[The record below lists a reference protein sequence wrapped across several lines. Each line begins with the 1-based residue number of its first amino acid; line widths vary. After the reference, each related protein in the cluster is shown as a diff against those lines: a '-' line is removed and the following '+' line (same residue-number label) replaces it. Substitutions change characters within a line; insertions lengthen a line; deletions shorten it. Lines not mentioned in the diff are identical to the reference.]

1 MQKITGKLKLIELT
15 DIIVYSI
22 QLVLSIVLVLL
33 LKKILPEKYV
43 VLIVCVFAFVWLI
56 LVGLSVILTRK
67 SYKAENADKKRT
79 LKNVKLA
86 FQIVSIVMSVFLAAG
101 CALTNEGL
109 STINNITNVSY
120 QTQVVS
126 VVVKNDSEHKRIAG
140 LDGETVGIVEK
151 LDFEN
156 TEKALKEIET
166 VENTLLEP
174 VYYASAGELAE
185 ALLDES
191 VDAIMFNEAYRGLLE
206 DVNADFTTKTK
217 IIYQYQIQEELEIDT
232 PDVNISYEPFN
243 VYISGID
250 TYGPV
255 SSVSRSDVNMVVT
268 VNPKTKKI
276 LMTSIPRDYYVELAS
291 FGALDKLTHAGIY
304 GVEESMKTLENLF
317 GTEIDYYARVNFTSL
332 VTMVDALG
340 GITVDN
346 PQEFESYHTHDLYPQ
361 GKIEMDGETA
371 LEFVR
376 ERYGL
381 EGGDNDRVKNQQRVL
396 AAMIDKAIS
405 PAIIKNYSSILS
417 AVSDSVMTNMS
428 SEDIQKLIQM
438 QLNDMS
444 PWTIEQISVTGTGS
458 MSTNCY
464 SSPGYELYV
473 MEPNY
478 ESVQAAADKI
488 NSVESEQ

>member
-1 MQKITGKLKLIELT
+1 M
-15 DIIVYSI
+15 
-22 QLVLSIVLVLL
+22 
-33 LKKILPEKYV
+33 
-43 VLIVCVFAFVWLI
+43 
-56 LVGLSVILTRK
+56 
-67 SYKAENADKKRT
+67 AEA
-79 LKNVKLA
+79 V
-86 FQIVSIVMSVFLAAG
+86 
-101 CALTNEGL
+101 
-109 STINNITNVSY
+109 
-120 QTQVVS
+120 
-126 VVVKNDSEHKRIAG
+126 
-140 LDGETVGIVEK
+140 LDG
-151 LDFEN
+151 
-156 TEKALKEIET
+156 
-166 VENTLLEP
+166 
-174 VYYASAGELAE
+174 
-185 ALLDES
+185 S
-191 VDAIMFNEAYRGLLE
+191 VDAVMFNEAYRGLIE
-206 DVNADFTTKTK
+206 DLNDDFTTKTR
-217 IIYQYQIQEELEIDT
+217 IIYQYEIQEELEMEIPLVD
-232 PDVNISYEPFN
+232 ISYEPFN

-255 SSVSRSDVNMVVT
+255 SSVSRSDVNMIVT

-304 GVEESMKTLENLF
+304 GVEESMMTLENLF
-317 GTEIDYYARVNFTSL
+317 GIDIDYYARVNFTSL

-340 GITVDN
+340 GVIVDN
-346 PQEFESYHTHDLYPQ
+346 PQEFESYHTHELYPKGQ
-361 GKIEMDGETA
+361 IEMDGETA

-405 PAIIKNYSSILS
+405 PTIIKNYSSILN

-444 PWTIEQISVTGTGS
+444 LWTIEQISVVGTGS
-458 MSTNCY
+458 TSSTCY

-478 ESVQAAADKI
+478 SSVQMASDKV
-488 NSVESEQ
+488 NNTERGQ

>member
-1 MQKITGKLKLIELT
+1 MRKMKGKSKWIDIT
-15 DIIVYSI
+15 DIIVYLI
-22 QLVLSIVLVLL
+22 QFILSIVMIILLEKVLP
-33 LKKILPEKYV
+33 LKYWKIV
-43 VLIVCVFAFVWLI
+43 VGGLAFLWVLFIVI
-56 LVGLSVILTRK
+56 SMILTRK
-67 SYKAENADKKRT
+67 SCKIENAKKRRK
-79 LKNVKLA
+79 LKNKKLVL
-86 FQIVSIVMSVFLAAG
+86 QIISIFFSMILAIG
-101 CALTNEGL
+101 SALAREGL
-109 STINNITNVSY
+109 DTIANISNAAY

-126 VVVKNDSEHKRIAG
+126 VVVKNESSYEKIAD
-140 LDGETVGIVEK
+140 LDAKTIGVVEK
-151 LDFEN
+151 LDSEN
-156 TEKALKEIET
+156 TEKALNEIEN
-166 VENTLLEP
+166 VEKVSIDAE
-174 VYYASAGELAE
+174 YFASAGEVAD
-185 ALLDES
+185 ALIVGE
-191 VDAIMFNEAYRGLLE
+191 VDAVMFNEAYRGLIE
-206 DVNADFTTKTK
+206 DVNENFTSNTR
-217 IIYQYQIQEELEIDT
+217 IIYQYEIQEELEMKTPEID
-232 PDVNISYEPFN
+232 ISYEPFN

-255 SSVSRSDVNMVVT
+255 SSVSRSDVNMIVT

-304 GVEESMKTLENLF
+304 GVEESMMTLENLF
-317 GTEIDYYARVNFTSL
+317 GIEIDYYARVNFTSL

-340 GITVDN
+340 GVTVDN
-346 PQEFESYHTHDLYPQ
+346 PQEFESYHTHEFYPK
-361 GKIEMDGETA
+361 GRIEMDGKTA

-405 PAIIKNYSSILS
+405 PAIIKNYSSILN

-444 PWTIEQISVTGTGS
+444 PWEIEQISVIGTGS
-458 MSTNCY
+458 KSTNCY
-464 SSPGYELYV
+464 SAPGYNLYV

-478 ESVQAAADKI
+478 ESVQIASDKI
-488 NSVESEQ
+488 NKTENEQ

>member
-1 MQKITGKLKLIELT
+1 MKGKSKWIDIT
-15 DIIVYSI
+15 DIIVYLI
-22 QLVLSIVLVLL
+22 QFILSIVMIILLEKVLP
-33 LKKILPEKYV
+33 LKYWKV
-43 VLIVCVFAFVWLI
+43 VVGGLAFLWIVFVVI
-56 LVGLSVILTRK
+56 SIILTRK
-67 SYKAENADKKRT
+67 SSKIENAKKRRK
-79 LKNVKLA
+79 LKNKKLVL
-86 FQIVSIVMSVFLAAG
+86 QIISIFFSMILAIG
-101 CALTNEGL
+101 SALAREGL
-109 STINNITNVSY
+109 NTIANISNATY

-126 VVVKNDSEHKRIAG
+126 VVVKNESSYEKIADLNAKTIG
-140 LDGETVGIVEK
+140 VVEK
-151 LDFEN
+151 LDSEN
-156 TEKALKEIET
+156 TEKALNEIEN
-166 VENTLLEP
+166 VEKVSIDAE
-174 VYYASAGELAE
+174 YFASAGEVAD
-185 ALLDES
+185 ALIAGK
-191 VDAIMFNEAYRGLLE
+191 VDAVMFNEAYRGLIE
-206 DVNADFTTKTK
+206 DVNENFTSNTR
-217 IIYQYQIQEELEIDT
+217 IIYQYEIQEELEMKTPEID
-232 PDVNISYEPFN
+232 ISYEPFN

-255 SSVSRSDVNMVVT
+255 SSVSRSDVNMIVT

-304 GVEESMKTLENLF
+304 GVEESMMTLENLF
-317 GTEIDYYARVNFTSL
+317 GIEIDYYARVNFTSL

-340 GITVDN
+340 GVTVDN
-346 PQEFESYHTHDLYPQ
+346 PQEFESYHTHELYPK
-361 GKIEMDGETA
+361 GRIEMDGETA

-405 PAIIKNYSSILS
+405 PAIIKNYSSILN

-444 PWTIEQISVTGTGS
+444 PWEIEQISVIGTGS
-458 MSTNCY
+458 KSTNCY
-464 SSPGYELYV
+464 SAPGYNLYV

-478 ESVQAAADKI
+478 ESVQIASDKI
-488 NSVESEQ
+488 NKTENEQ